1 MLFLENIKK
10 TNFKEKSKT
19 TSALTCL
26 IGAVLLFNQT
36 ANAATSGANMSV
48 TTSVAAYCTVTATDL
63 TFAAFINDGGA
74 SAINSTG
81 GGVVSTNCSIGT
93 SHTLSVTTA
102 QTGGVYIMT
111 TGNASDDTK
120 KINFKLYN
128 ATNGVGEVLN
138 SGNFRTATG
147 DASTN
152 PVATLFGQIVGS
164 QSGKV
169 AGAYTSTIALL
180 ATFN

>member
-1 MLFLENIKK
+1 MTKNIKFNKK
-10 TNFKEKSKT
+10 TRSKT
-19 TSALTCL
+19 TTALTSL

-48 TTSVAAYCTVTATDL
+48 TTTVGAYCTVTATDL

-74 SAINSTG
+74 SAINNTS

-102 QTGGVYIMT
+102 QTDGVYIMT
-111 TGNASDDTK
+111 TGTADGPTK

-128 ATNGVGEVLN
+128 ATNAGDGEVLD

-147 DASTN
+147 NASTN
-152 PVATLFGQIVGS
+152 TVATLFGQIVGS